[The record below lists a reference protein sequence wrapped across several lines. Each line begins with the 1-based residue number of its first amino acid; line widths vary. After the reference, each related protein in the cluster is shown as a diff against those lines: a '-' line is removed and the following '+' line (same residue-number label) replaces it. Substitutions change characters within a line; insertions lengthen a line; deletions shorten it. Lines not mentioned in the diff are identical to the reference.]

1 MKNKNLNINE
11 TAYNKELDT
20 FKRYTDSM
28 NTFPP
33 SSTLH
38 KRSELGVSGIIEL
51 VIALVVLSILIG
63 IAIPYFGQAR
73 ASSNNSAAQQSIKV
87 VNTALGSVYGDIQDY
102 GYFGTANPSFQGAC
116 STSTQATVN
125 LLSQIKNVTLT
136 CTSPI
141 TVAPSTVTFL
151 SGELSD
157 GNPGG
162 WIGLAALSVTGTC
175 WQLYIPADGSPVYGS
190 TSVVPCVAPT
200 SAPGGTPWS

>member
-20 FKRYTDSM
+20 FKRYTTSM

-33 SSTLH
+33 SSTLL
-38 KRSELGVSGIIEL
+38 KRSESGVSGIIEL

-102 GYFGTANPSFQGAC
+102 GYFGTANPSTQGAC
-116 STSTQATVN
+116 STSTQAAVN

-141 TVAPSTVTFL
+141 TVAPST
-151 SGELSD
+151 
-157 GNPGG
+157 GG
-162 WIGLAALSVTGTC
+162 WIGLAALSATGTC
-175 WQLYIPADGSPVYGS
+175 WQLYMPADGSPVYGS
-190 TSVVPCVAPT
+190 TSGSCVAPT